1 MFKFLAMTT
10 FQIQKNKCSKD
21 TPYIS
26 ISNSKSDSS
35 NLQIESSHLSL
46 NNSNHSPQTL
56 TNNNLTNNNM
66 STFTNANISNLIT
79 SNSGCELNISKSQF
93 NGEGNLFNNEISFE
107 NSSFSA
113 DNSNNN
119 LQISSNSIIF
129 KKNNENSS
137 IITKKNSAL
146 YSPSTICNYYE
157 ITPNKLTPNNIN
169 NKNQNTN
176 KPKLKQIN
184 ITNLNN
190 TSKSDDHDNSV
201 ISDNGGG
208 SNNRKIYE
216 KKTPIKYTKSQL
228 KSGEK
233 KKINFPLDNLSS
245 IGNNKNNSSSNN
257 SNNYYS
263 GIIGSAS
270 YGGGNALTI
279 ERGKNVGITSRKN
292 LMDTFEKLSKE
303 TGREYYSN
311 VNNNNQIDQSKQEKV
326 DLYFMKVLNERGNKK
341 ETENTVKKN
350 ETFSF
355 DNKNNTI
362 EACSTS
368 NSKPIQ
374 TNAARQTSSK
384 KNVAAK
390 KKEVIKKKPN
400 RPLSFTKKITINFSN
415 DNNNKPSSS
424 INKKENPISKI
435 KKVTTK
441 KPVPISTPRNKYPS
455 FSNYSFKDNSNK
467 KQNSFA
473 HTSRPSSS
481 TKAKPISLI
490 KKTNTNIP
498 IKTLLEHKPK
508 SQSKVG
514 SGKLKLN
521 LYDEHKKNLK
531 KNNQKTKSNKILPI
545 KNKYIINTTSSSKTS
560 NCSTGQKD
568 NKKSNSNTPK
578 ESFDLNN
585 KISKVKIDL
594 YDTKSTKTHSSN
606 TQLKVINNF
615 TCYHKAKN
623 KKAMSDRREGRN
635 KLNPKENL
643 STQVKFNKLQILPGD
658 SDSEVNVDE
667 N

>member
-1 MFKFLAMTT
+1 MTT

-56 TNNNLTNNNM
+56 VNNNNTINNNVY
-66 STFTNANISNLIT
+66 TFTNANISNLIT
-79 SNSGCELNISKSQF
+79 SNSGCELNISKSTF

-169 NKNQNTN
+169 NKTQNTN

-184 ITNLNN
+184 IANLNI

-233 KKINFPLDNLSS
+233 KKLNFPLDNLSS

-263 GIIGSAS
+263 GIVGSSS
-270 YGGGNALTI
+270 YGGSNALII
-279 ERGKNVGITSRKN
+279 ERGKNGGITSRKN

-303 TGREYYSN
+303 AGREYYSN
-311 VNNNNQIDQSKQEKV
+311 GNNNNQVEQSKQEKV

-341 ETENTVKKN
+341 EIESNTIKKN

-362 EACSTS
+362 AVNSTT
-368 NSKPIQ
+368 NNTKPVQ
-374 TNAARQTSSK
+374 ANVVKHTSAK
-384 KNVAAK
+384 KSVTEK

-415 DNNNKPSSS
+415 DNNKQSSPPSTT
-424 INKKENPISKI
+424 KKENPISKV

-441 KPVPISTPRNKYPS
+441 KPVPISTPRNKFQS
-455 FSNYSFKDNSNK
+455 FSNYSFKDTSNK

-481 TKAKPISLI
+481 TKTKPISLV
-490 KKTNTNIP
+490 KKTGSNIP

-508 SQSKVG
+508 SQSKV
-514 SGKLKLN
+514 STEKLKLN
-521 LYDEHKKNLK
+521 LFDDHKKNVK
-531 KNNQKTKSNKILPI
+531 KINQKTKSNKILPM

-568 NKKSNSNTPK
+568 NKKSNTNTPK

-594 YDTKSTKTHSSN
+594 YDTKSTKTHRNSSN

-623 KKAMSDRREGRN
+623 TKAISERREGRN
-635 KLNPKENL
+635 KPNQKENL

-667 N
+667 S